1 MTPTRLK
8 SGSRTGWLFNYHST
22 TEVVEIER
30 RVEEEGTNRAALV
43 LLFQDH
49 AGDTF
54 SVNLHYNPYIMLL
67 PVEGHERDVELGLMA
82 KFGPQL
88 IHRIEIVE
96 KEDLDLI
103 NHLSGRRRLYMK
115 VVFQNV
121 QDLTTVRSHL
131 SHIVQR
137 NNAIS
142 SDDASLWKN
151 FSNVSLR
158 EAMAKP
164 FEEDLFNAGPD
175 RWTEWVQDMR
185 EYDVKYYMR
194 VAIDM
199 KVFCGLWYDVTV
211 TDGETSL
218 VRCDDSKYAPAM
230 PRVVAFDIETTK
242 APLRFPQPEVDQI
255 YMISYILDGRGYL
268 IVNREIVT
276 EDIHPFEYTPRPEY
290 EGHFET
296 FNEPDEAGVL
306 RRFFSEMNI
315 YQPNVYVTYNGDY
328 FDFPFIHARA
338 LFHRM
343 NMRKEIG
350 FSQGADGAFLN
361 QQIPHLDCFYWVK
374 RDSYLPQGSQG
385 LKAVTRAK
393 LGFDPIEVDPE
404 DMLPLAQT
412 QPQRM
417 ASYSVSDAV
426 STWYLYQKYIHPFIY
441 SLATIIPMPPDDVL
455 RKGSG
460 GLCEALLMVKAE
472 ANNVIF
478 PNKKEMQ
485 REQFY
490 DGHLIDTET
499 YIGGRVEALRSG
511 VYRADLPLAFNL
523 NSATYQNLIN
533 DLDDTLRFTLENEN
547 HVKVEEVTN
556 MEEVRAQ
563 VIAALT
569 HLRDHPKQQE
579 KPVIYHLDVGAMYP
593 NVILTNRLQPYSIPS
608 PDVCAGCCFNSPN
621 NEYGCKR
628 VMSWKWR
635 GELFTA
641 GRYEFQRVKAQ
652 LENESFAAAAIEQA
666 NLSAV
671 QKKTYGNRKGNVLE
685 GTAYEQRSDWRQ
697 RRDGERGQPFG
708 AGGYRKGTKLQ
719 QREAAEA
726 FLPKETTSGKSKG
739 DGADADSDHPG
750 DDSDEE
756 GGGNGLKS
764 YQKLSENTQ
773 FSILKKRMA
782 EYSRKAYGKI
792 HETREIVR
800 TNVVCQRENSFYVDT
815 VRQFRD
821 RRYEYKAALKTWKK
835 KLEAAK
841 SPDEVKL
848 CQSRCIQ
855 MESLQL
861 AHKCI
866 LNSFY
871 GYVMRKGSRWY
882 SIEMAGIVTYCGA
895 SLIQMARA
903 FMQEIGITLEL
914 DTDGIWCCLPCTFP
928 QNFVFTT
935 SNPQKPRVAVSYLC
949 ALFNKMVGDRYSNDQ
964 YQALVRPGVYE
975 TRKECT
981 IYFELDGPYHAMLLP
996 ASREEGKSIK
1006 KRYAVFN
1013 SDGQIAELKGF
1024 ELKRRGELMLIK
1036 DFQSQVF
1043 SRFLDGDSLQ
1053 GAYAAAAAVANVA
1066 LDMLESK
1073 GEGYEVEEILEKI
1086 TESSNMTRRLSEY
1099 PENQKSLAITTA
1111 RRIAEF
1117 LGPQM
1122 VKDKGLACQFIISR
1136 LPISRSVTE
1145 RAIPVTIFRA
1155 EPAVRTH
1162 FLRKWTGDAS
1172 LPSEIDLRSLL
1183 DWEYYTTRFN
1193 ACVQKIITIPA
1204 ALQFIPNPVPR
1215 VPHPD
1220 WLQKRVRQQDS
1231 RFRQLSLSGLF
1242 DKKGSNE
1249 KLKSM
1254 RNNSHNEEDDGEGE
1268 AGLITEDAPSEAGL
1282 KVTVELQDVE
1292 DLAGRANGKSKS
1304 KGSTSATRKQEHI
1317 VGDSDWEDEDGDGS
1331 CISSEDDLER
1341 IRREQE
1347 ALEEVAVQT
1356 LKEKYFSPKSSK
1368 IIDTSFFT
1376 DPGMPAWLKAQKQAW
1391 VHRARLRKELMQQ
1404 GDEAA
1409 AQFSLDTAQRTR
1421 MGHFIDLKSRALST
1435 MWNVLEVREQPDDQ
1449 DTVLVLAALG
1459 SILCT
1464 FRVQVPRRVIVD
1476 MDPRAPPLSY
1486 EDGSVVEV
1494 SNRILPRNRPRGRQ
1508 YQVTLQP
1515 GPAGE
1520 RRLNE
1525 ISITEGVRQLYEAH
1539 ITRVDHLIETL
1550 GCCADVD
1557 TALYLENAKTR
1568 PPSQRDVFRLEE
1580 LTMSSS
1586 TRYLDKLMERVVFI
1600 FHVAADTRGVLAF
1613 VNPQSGVATVVF
1625 VQPAAAA
1632 PPSVNWTA
1640 LREEAMKHM
1649 GLPAKGELS
1658 IHTETVSDIAS
1669 GWRVVHQALSEAIE
1683 SPGKSPVLAVLESS
1697 QSTSQLLLQRALP
1710 ANVPYL
1716 RLMGA
1721 SEDEKLF
1728 TDPFR
1733 WARLLG
1739 RRMLHRYYASTLW
1752 VEQRVALS
1760 RISGIPVC
1768 NLAQDSCVHVLDVL
1782 YTRALHRRSH
1792 VMWCS
1797 SDPSIAFDTIEE
1809 RSREVVMPGG
1819 YTSWCVEFSL
1829 SRLDMAAILFSQMIQ
1844 EGIDP
1849 STQALCDKGVSS
1861 HFNILRDLVADV
1873 LSQAVHNSI
1882 ADNLLS
1888 NVTRWIR
1895 DPVSACY
1902 EPRLVETL
1910 NNLSHR
1916 ALTMV
1921 LLRLAKLGGRTVR
1934 VDSASITIVTPKYS
1948 IQEAASFAR
1957 FVTNSLHDQPMLVLL
1972 ALQPVRYW
1980 HQLVLLNKRDFAGL
1994 YVDATN
2000 DEVFR
2005 LEDTQSLSEE
2015 PHKGSSL
2022 LQHLK
2027 LEQTYMIHGRLPQNL
2042 KRRMEECLGSL
2053 FWRLASIM
2061 EQVKS
2066 DLRSETTVALV
2077 TRGEDIHA
2085 RLVRRFQKFF
2095 EAEVQPELIAEVD
2108 AVRESRELY
2117 TEEEREAAA
2126 SGTAGGLSLG
2136 SPALYSSEMLAL
2148 EYAKY
2153 VCCVLEHIPCHDVVS
2168 KMRNNCLRLC
2178 NVSPFSPQAFLEVDP
2193 LSFIRIQSI
2202 TCSFCNAYVSID
2214 LCGKPKAGVIT
2225 CPGCHTAIAASGLE
2239 ARLVREVNQML
2250 MQYVQQDFV
2259 CLRCKEMAT
2268 TYLCDNCC
2276 GPLVGKEKSILN
2288 YLKALKVIANLRGFT
2303 LLDEILDAA
2312 IMAT

>member
-1 MTPTRLK
+1 MYHTRLK

-22 TEVVEIER
+22 TEIAESEN
-30 RVEEEGTNRAALV
+30 RVEEEGANRAALV

-54 SVNLHYNPYIMLL
+54 SVYLHYEPYLMLL
-67 PVEGHERDVELGLMA
+67 PVEDHERDVELGLMA

-88 IHRIEIVE
+88 IHRIELVE

-103 NHLSGRRRLYMK
+103 NHLSGRKRLYMK

-121 QDLTTVRSHL
+121 QDLTAVRGHL

-137 NNAIS
+137 NNAIA
-142 SDDASLWKN
+142 SDNASLWKN
-151 FSNVSLR
+151 FSNVSLG

-164 FEEDLFNAGPD
+164 FAEDLFNTGVD
-175 RWTEWVQDMR
+175 RWTEWVEDMR
-185 EYDVKYYMR
+185 EYDVKYHMR
-194 VAIDM
+194 VAIDQ
-199 KVFCGLWYDVTV
+199 KVYCGLWYDVSV
-211 TDGETSL
+211 NEGEASL

-268 IVNREIVT
+268 IVNREVVT
-276 EDIHPFEYTPRPEY
+276 MDIHPFEYTPRPEY

-296 FNEPDEAGVL
+296 FNEPDEVGLL
-306 RRFFSEMNI
+306 RRFFSEMNT
-315 YQPNVYVTYNGDY
+315 YRPNVYVTYNGDY

-338 LFHRM
+338 LFHRL

-404 DMLPLAQT
+404 EMLPLAQT

-460 GLCEALLMVKAE
+460 GLCESLLMVKAE
-472 ANNVIF
+472 ANNVVF
-478 PNKKEMQ
+478 PNKKEIQ

-490 DGHLIDTET
+490 EGHLIDTET

-511 VYRADLPLAFNL
+511 VHRADLPIAFNL
-523 NSATYQNLIN
+523 NSDTYQSLIN
-533 DLDDTLRFTLENEN
+533 DLDDVLKFTLENEN
-547 HVKVEEVTN
+547 HLAVAEVTN
-556 MEEVRAQ
+556 MEAVRGEI
-563 VIAALT
+563 VTALSR
-569 HLRDHPKQQE
+569 LRDNPKQYE

-608 PDVCAGCCFNSPN
+608 SDVCAGCCFNSPT
-621 NEYGCKR
+621 NEFGCKR

-652 LENESFAAAAIEQA
+652 LENESFADVAIQQA
-666 NLSAV
+666 NLAAV

-697 RRDGERGQPFG
+697 RWEGKG
-708 AGGYRKGTKLQ
+708 AQFNPGGGGYRKGTKHH

-726 FLPKETTSGKSKG
+726 FLPKQTISGKSKG
-739 DGADADSDHPG
+739 DAADADSDHP
-750 DDSDEE
+750 DNDSDAD
-756 GGGNGLKS
+756 GGGGGGLKS

-792 HETREIVR
+792 HETREIMR

-835 KLEAAK
+835 KLDAAK

-895 SLIQMARA
+895 SLIQMARSY
-903 FMQEIGITLEL
+903 MQDIGITLEL

-928 QNFVFTT
+928 QNFTFTT
-935 SNPQKPRVAVSYLC
+935 SNPQKPKVTISYLC
-949 ALFNKMVGDRYSNDQ
+949 ALFNKMVSDRYSNDQ
-964 YQALVRPGVYE
+964 YQDLVRPGVYE
-975 TRKECT
+975 ARKECS
-981 IYFELDGPYHAMLLP
+981 IYFEVDGPYLAMLLP

-1013 SDGQIAELKGF
+1013 PDGQIAELKGF

-1043 SRFLDGDSLQ
+1043 RRFLDGDSLQ
-1053 GAYAAAAAVANVA
+1053 EAYASAAAVANIA
-1066 LDMLESK
+1066 LDMLENK

-1111 RRIAEF
+1111 RRIAEL

-1122 VKDKGLACQFIISR
+1122 VKDKGLACHFIISR
-1136 LPISRSVTE
+1136 LPVGRPVTE
-1145 RAIPVTIFRA
+1145 RAIPLTIFRV
-1155 EPAVRTH
+1155 EPAVRKH
-1162 FLRKWTGDAS
+1162 FLQKWTGDTS
-1172 LPSEIDLRSLL
+1172 LTSQINLTHLL
-1183 DWEYYTTRFN
+1183 DWDYYTTRFN

-1204 ALQFIPNPVPR
+1204 ALQSIPNPVPR
-1215 VPHPD
+1215 VLHPD
-1220 WLQKRVRQQDS
+1220 WLQKRIKQQDS
-1231 RFRQLSLSGLF
+1231 RFRQLSLSGMF
-1242 DKKGSNE
+1242 SKKGPTENPKAVRSTNT
-1249 KLKSM
+1249 
-1254 RNNSHNEEDDGEGE
+1254 HNEEDEGEGE
-1268 AGLITEDAPSEAGL
+1268 AGIIVEDTLSEAGH

-1292 DLAGRANGKSKS
+1292 DLMGCA
-1304 KGSTSATRKQEHI
+1304 SAKPKPKRPTRKDDLI
-1317 VGDSDWEDEDGDGS
+1317 LGDSDWEDVDGGGS
-1331 CISSEDDLER
+1331 CISSEDDAER
-1341 IRREQE
+1341 INREKE
-1347 ALEEVAVQT
+1347 ELEEVAVQT
-1356 LKEKYFSPKSSK
+1356 LKEKYFSPKSTK
-1368 IIDTSFFT
+1368 VMDTSFFT
-1376 DPGMPAWLKAQKQAW
+1376 DSGMPVWLKKQKQAW
-1391 VHRARLRKELMQQ
+1391 IHRAKLRKELMGQ
-1404 GDEAA
+1404 GDGAA
-1409 AQFSLDTAQRTR
+1409 TQFSLDTAQRTR
-1421 MGHFIDLKSRALST
+1421 TGHFIDLRSRALSS
-1435 MWNVLEVREQPDDQ
+1435 MWNILEVREQSDDQ

-1459 SILCT
+1459 GIICT

-1476 MDPRAPPLSY
+1476 MDPRAPVLSFD
-1486 EDGSVVEV
+1486 DGSAVEV
-1494 SNRILPRNRPRGRQ
+1494 SNRILPRNRPGGRQ
-1508 YQVTLQP
+1508 YQVNLQS
-1515 GPAGE
+1515 GPTGE

-1525 ISITEGVRQLYEAH
+1525 ICITEGVRQVYEAH
-1539 ITRVDHLIETL
+1539 ITRMDHLIETL
-1550 GCCADVD
+1550 GCCVDVD
-1557 TALYLENAKTR
+1557 TALYLENSKTC
-1568 PPSQRDVFRLEE
+1568 PPSQRDVFRIEE
-1580 LTMSSS
+1580 LNMSSS
-1586 TRYLDKLMERVVFI
+1586 TQYLDKLVERVVFV
-1600 FHVAADTRGVLAF
+1600 FHAASDTRGIIAF
-1613 VNPQSGVATVVF
+1613 VNRLGNAATVVF
-1625 VQPAAAA
+1625 VQPVAAA
-1632 PPSVNWTA
+1632 PPSLNWTA
-1640 LREEAMKHM
+1640 LREEAVKQL
-1649 GLPAKGELS
+1649 GVQAEGELN
-1658 IHTETVSDIAS
+1658 IHTKTVSDMAS
-1669 GWRVVHQALSEAIE
+1669 AWRVVHQALSEALE
-1683 SPGKSPVLAVLESS
+1683 GSSKAPVLVALESS
-1697 QSTSQLLLQRALP
+1697 QTTSQILQQRALP

-1721 SEDEKLF
+1721 AEDEKLF

-1733 WARLLG
+1733 WARLLSL
-1739 RRMLHRYYASTLW
+1739 RMLQRFYASKLW
-1752 VEQRVALS
+1752 VEERVALS
-1760 RISGIPVC
+1760 RLSGIPVC
-1768 NLAQDSCVHVLDVL
+1768 NLAQDSSVHVLDVL

-1849 STQALCDKGVSS
+1849 GTQALCDRGVSS

-1873 LSQAVHNSI
+1873 LSQAVQNSV

-1895 DPVSACY
+1895 DPVSTCY

-1948 IQEAASFAR
+1948 IQEAASFTR
-1957 FVTNSLHDQPMLVLL
+1957 FITNSLNDQPMLVLL

-1980 HQLVLLNKRDFAGL
+1980 YQLVLLNKRNLAGL
-1994 YVDATN
+1994 YIDAAN
-2000 DEVFR
+2000 SEILR
-2005 LEDTQSLSEE
+2005 LQDTQSPTE
-2015 PHKGSSL
+2015 KQQAGSL
-2022 LQHLK
+2022 LLPHLK
-2027 LEQTYMIHGRLPQNL
+2027 LEQVYTIHGRLPQSL
-2042 KRRMEECLGSL
+2042 KRRIEERLRGIFWSL
-2053 FWRLASIM
+2053 ANIM
-2061 EQVKS
+2061 QQVKS
-2066 DLRSETTVALV
+2066 ELRSDTTVALA

-2085 RLVRRFQKFF
+2085 RFLQRFQKFF
-2095 EAEVQPELIAEVD
+2095 ETEVQPEMIAEVD
-2108 AVRESRELY
+2108 TVRESRDLY

-2126 SGTAGGLSLG
+2126 SSADESTVLW
-2136 SPALYSSEMLAL
+2136 SSEKLAL

-2153 VCCVLEHIPCHDVVS
+2153 ICCVLELIPCRDVVS
-2168 KMRNNCLRLC
+2168 KIRNNCLRLC
-2178 NVSPFSPQAFLEVDP
+2178 NVSPFSPQAVLEVDP
-2193 LSFIRIQSI
+2193 LSLIHIQSI
-2202 TCSFCNAYVSID
+2202 MCSFCNAYVCIN
-2214 LCGKPKAGVIT
+2214 LCGKPRTGVIT
-2225 CPGCHTAIAASGLE
+2225 CPRCHTPIAAAGLE

-2250 MQYVQQDFV
+2250 MQYVHQDFV
-2259 CLRCKEMAT
+2259 CSRCKEMAT

-2276 GPLVGKEKSILN
+2276 GPFVGKERSILN
-2288 YLKALKVIANLRGFT
+2288 YLKALKVIASLRGFS
-2303 LLDEILDAA
+2303 LLDEVLDAA
-2312 IMAT
+2312 IMVI